1 MGSKMRRRLVL
12 LVVVSAAAAVAA
24 AYYLGKR
31 SREVLLGRDE
41 WESFAD
47 AATPMPT
54 PAAPRSA
61 QSEPREE
68 GPTEAAPIVVATM
81 EATSQTARFEDD
93 GFERDSSEN
102 NGSGGTTVEPEPA
115 HAGSEDA
122 LGSIQLQAIGGRRRR
137 RSGVTLAILGA
148 LAGAGAIALGAWGI
162 ASSISNDDSGPSAT
176 TPLALQNVQQVVSL
190 YTKPASTMIPIQG
203 SGRSIILVVGA
214 KGYGVLV
221 LNGVQQPPGG
231 KTYEA
236 WVIVP
241 KAAPKPAGLFAGGSG
256 VVELTKRVP
265 KGAIVAITV
274 ERAGGVG
281 APTQQPKLL
290 ATRT

>member
-1 MGSKMRRRLVL
+1 VRRRLVL
-12 LVVVSAAAAVAA
+12 LLVVGAAAAAAA
-24 AYYLGKR
+24 AYYIGRR

-41 WESFAD
+41 WEAFAD
-47 AATPMPT
+47 AATPT
-54 PAAPRSA
+54 PSAAAPRSG
-61 QSEPREE
+61 QSESREE

-81 EATSQTARFEDD
+81 EATSETARFEHD
-93 GFERDSSEN
+93 GFEH
-102 NGSGGTTVEPEPA
+102 NGSGGVAVEPEPA
-115 HAGSEDA
+115 HAGSEAA
-122 LGSIQLQAIGGRRRR
+122 LRSIQLQPIGARRRR
-137 RSGVTLAILGA
+137 GSGVTLAILGA

-162 ASSISNDDSGPSAT
+162 ASSLSSDDSGPSAT

-190 YTKPASTMIPIQG
+190 YTKPTSTMIPIQG

-221 LNGVQQPPGG
+221 LNGVQQPPSG

-241 KAAPKPAGLFAGGSG
+241 KAAPKPAGVFAGGSG
-256 VVELTKRVP
+256 VFELTKRVP

-281 APTQQPKLL
+281 APTQKPKLV

>member
-1 MGSKMRRRLVL
+1 VRRRLVL
-12 LVVVSAAAAVAA
+12 LLVVSAAAAAAA
-24 AYYLGKR
+24 AYYIGRR

-41 WESFAD
+41 WQAFAE
-47 AATPMPT
+47 AATPT
-54 PAAPRSA
+54 PSAPESRLGPS
-61 QSEPREE
+61 QSREEE
-68 GPTEAAPIVVATM
+68 GPTEAAPMVVATM
-81 EATSQTARFEDD
+81 EATSQTAGFEHD
-93 GFERDSSEN
+93 GFEH
-102 NGSGGTTVEPEPA
+102 NGSGAVAVEPEPA
-115 HAGSEDA
+115 HAGSEAA
-122 LGSIQLQAIGGRRRR
+122 LRSIQLQALGPQRRRR
-137 RSGVTLAILGA
+137 GSGVTLAILGA

-162 ASSISNDDSGPSAT
+162 ASSISNDDSGPNAT

-190 YTKPASTMIPIQG
+190 YTKPTSTMIPIEG
-203 SGRSIILVVGA
+203 SARSIILVVGA

-221 LNGVQQPPGG
+221 LNGVQQPPAG

-265 KGAIVAITV
+265 KGAIVAITI
-274 ERAGGVG
+274 EKAGGVG
-281 APTQQPKLL
+281 APTQKPKLL